1 MLKKQDIH
9 ISYFQ
14 IRAGFKKADLL
25 ETENQKTFGLKQIRN
40 YSLKSAEAPV
50 TQA

>member
-1 MLKKQDIH
+1 MLKKKDIH

-14 IRAGFKKADLL
+14 IGAGFKKADLL
-25 ETENQKTFGLKQIRN
+25 ETDNQKTFGLKQIRN
-40 YSLKSAEAPV
+40 YSLKSAKAPV

>member
-14 IRAGFKKADLL
+14 IRAGFKKADLSD
-25 ETENQKTFGLKQIRN
+25 NQKTFGLKQIRN

>member
-25 ETENQKTFGLKQIRN
+25 ETDNQKTKKQIRN